1 MKKYWLCF
9 LLVFTFITGF
19 SQTNPLDIPVSIEAS
34 DKTIKDVLNE
44 ITTKYG
50 IKFSY
55 SSNIVS
61 VNKIVSLSVNNQP
74 LSEVLKKLFPQKDIV
89 FKTADDKIIITR
101 TNKAESHSL
110 LALYAI
116 SGIVMDSIT
125 KESIPYA
132 HIILD
137 SSFYTIS
144 AYNGTFSIDKVS
156 VGRHLITV
164 SMIGYAPHILKMN
177 VTDKSIINEIH
188 LSPSTITLEEAV
200 VTADPV
206 IDRTAV
212 SDMSLNKTELEA
224 NKGLIND
231 PLRTITSLT
240 GIASNGNL
248 FGSGQI
254 FVRGG
259 EANETSYYLDNA
271 YTPWPWYFI
280 GKSVFNIETLEKTEV
295 LTGGFPASY
304 GNAMSGIINMIPKEG
319 NMKAYGG
326 SFAVG
331 FYDMDA
337 TIEGP
342 IKKDKVSFLL
352 SARRSYLDLL
362 IPAAPPYFDFTHKIT
377 FRLNDKHKITL
388 SGLSDRQNYQFSNTD
403 SISENAGNV
412 NSIRQASTETIQW
425 QSMFSEKLYN
435 KLSLL
440 YSSINAD
447 NTIDRNYDLSLDG
460 NIYGLRNDL
469 THFLSVKHKVK
480 AGVEGYALNY
490 AYNGHAP
497 LDPLETNPSDSSVIL
512 VNQDIATKTWSV
524 RGYLLY
530 EGYLT
535 KRLKI
540 NTGIRADY
548 QQLNTNLDL
557 SPRFSAGY
565 HLSDKIELRFATGL
579 YYQPAEPASAYYNP
593 ELKSNKSI
601 QYVGGVKFNI
611 GQHLT
616 GWSELYYKDYSNGVV
631 YDSLFNFS
639 NSGYGFSRGI
649 STFLKK
655 ETGNISG
662 WISYTYSQSK
672 RKSSLQDSL
681 YDFFF
686 DRPHLVN
693 VLLKYRISKNNW
705 IIPKNIILDFRYA
718 SGTPYTPVT
727 GASFV
732 TGTWIPEKGV
742 ILSERN
748 PNYYNLNLKIEWE
761 LRNKK
766 SQKFRF
772 HYYFQIWNI
781 FNQKNVGN
789 RTYRYGSQ
797 YANNVEEIMHYDT
810 PRIFSIG
817 FRFDFKRP

>member
-9 LLVFTFITGF
+9 LLVLTFITGF
-19 SQTNPLDIPVSIEAS
+19 SQTNPLDISISIKIS
-34 DKTIKDVLNE
+34 DKSIKYVLNE
-44 ITTKYG
+44 ITTKYA
-50 IKFSY
+50 IEFSY
-55 SSNIVS
+55 SSNIISVS
-61 VNKIVSLSVNNQP
+61 KIVSLSVNNEP

-89 FKTADDKIIITR
+89 FIEAENKVIITR
-101 TNKAESHSL
+101 DNKGESNTSPV
-110 LALYAI
+110 LYTI
-116 SGIVMDSIT
+116 NGIVMDSTT
-125 KESIPYA
+125 KEPIPYA

-137 SSFYTIS
+137 SSFHAIS
-144 AYNGTFSIDKVS
+144 SYNGTFSIDKVS
-156 VGRHLITV
+156 TGKHFLTV
-164 SMIGYAPHILKMN
+164 NMIGYSPQFLRVNI
-177 VTDKSIINEIH
+177 TDKSITNEIH
-188 LSPSTITLEEAV
+188 LSPSIITLEEAV

-240 GIASNGNL
+240 GISSKGNL
-248 FGSGQI
+248 FGGGQI

-259 EANETSYYLDNA
+259 DANETSYYLDNA
-271 YTPWPWYFI
+271 FTPWPWYFI
-280 GKSVFNIETLEKTEV
+280 GKSVFNTETIEKAEV

-319 NMKAYGG
+319 NMKVYGG

-342 IKKDKVSFLL
+342 IKKDKISFLL

-377 FRLNDKHKITL
+377 FRLNKKHKITF
-388 SGLSDRQNYQFSNTD
+388 SGLNDLQNYQFSNMD
-403 SISENAGNV
+403 SISDNAGNI
-412 NSIRQASTETIQW
+412 NSTRKASTETIQW

-435 KLSLL
+435 KLSIL
-440 YSSINAD
+440 YSSINSN
-447 NTIDRNYDLSLDG
+447 NTIDRNYDLSLKG
-460 NIYGLRNDL
+460 NIYGFRNDL
-469 THFLSVKHKVK
+469 TRFLSFKHKIK
-480 AGVEGYALNY
+480 AGMEGYVLNY

-512 VNQDIATKTWSV
+512 VNQNIATKTWSV
-524 RGYLLY
+524 GGYLLY

-565 HLSDKIELRFATGL
+565 HLSDKVELRFATGF
-579 YYQPAEPASAYYNP
+579 YYQPADPASAYYNP

-601 QYVGGVKFNI
+601 QYIGGLKFSI
-611 GQHLT
+611 GKHLT
-616 GWSELYYKDYSNGVV
+616 GWSELYYNAYYNGVV

-639 NSGYGFSRGI
+639 NSGYGYSKGI
-649 STFLKK
+649 STILKK

-662 WISYTYSQSK
+662 WISYTYSHSK
-672 RKSSLQDSL
+672 RRSSLQDTL
-681 YDFFF
+681 YNFFF

-693 VLLKYRISKNNW
+693 ILLKYEISKNSW
-705 IIPKNIILDFRYA
+705 ILPKNIILDFRFA
-718 SGTPYTPVT
+718 SGTPYTPVS
-727 GASFV
+727 GASFNNA
-732 TGTWIPEKGV
+732 WIPEKGSL
-742 ILSERN
+742 LSERN
-748 PNYYNLNLKIEWE
+748 PNYHNLNLKVEWK
-761 LRNKK
+761 LRSKK
-766 SQKFRF
+766 SRKFGF
-772 HYYFQIWNI
+772 HYYFQIWNLY
-781 FNQKNVGN
+781 NQRNISN

-797 YANNVEEIMHYDT
+797 YVNNVKEIIHYDT
-810 PRIFSIG
+810 PRIISIG
-817 FRFDFKRP
+817 LRLDLNRP